1 MGKLGEPVHPV
12 TYALPDPKRPWR
24 GFQVHPKR
32 RRLGWVRTPFQ
43 GEDKACV
50 GEENIASGSARDE
63 MDALW
68 RLSLIDF
75 KGEWKLAENRGV
87 DQGRAVQM
95 PIWRTLRSWPS
106 TANSENRER
115 SRDQHGNS
123 EDGSNPESR
132 AKLHELAGGGAE
144 AGHA

>member
-1 MGKLGEPVHPV
+1 
-12 TYALPDPKRPWR
+12 
-24 GFQVHPKR
+24 
-32 RRLGWVRTPFQ
+32 
-43 GEDKACV
+43 
-50 GEENIASGSARDE
+50 

-106 TANSENRER
+106 TANSEEGGR
-115 SRDQHGNS
+115 SRARLTGTVPRQNACRVASNS
-123 EDGSNPESR
+123 QETPTLWVRR
-132 AKLHELAGGGAE
+132 ASPRMIQSDVKPLE
-144 AGHA
+144 